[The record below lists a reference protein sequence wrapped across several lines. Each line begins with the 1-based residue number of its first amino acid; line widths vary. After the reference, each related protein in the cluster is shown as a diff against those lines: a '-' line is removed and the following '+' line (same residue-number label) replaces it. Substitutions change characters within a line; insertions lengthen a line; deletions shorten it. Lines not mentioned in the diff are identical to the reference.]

1 MSCRAAHTVCMADEN
16 GVLTY
21 YKPGTVLP
29 AMSEDTR
36 DDLLSRKAIECD
48 KPAEKTTRTNAAK
61 PKNEVTHGNEGN

>member
-1 MSCRAAHTVCMADEN
+1 MSCRAVHTVCIADEN

-21 YKPGTVLP
+21 CKPGTVLP

-48 KPAEKTTRTNAAK
+48 KPEKTTRTNAAK
-61 PKNEVTHGNEGN
+61 PKDEVTHGNESN